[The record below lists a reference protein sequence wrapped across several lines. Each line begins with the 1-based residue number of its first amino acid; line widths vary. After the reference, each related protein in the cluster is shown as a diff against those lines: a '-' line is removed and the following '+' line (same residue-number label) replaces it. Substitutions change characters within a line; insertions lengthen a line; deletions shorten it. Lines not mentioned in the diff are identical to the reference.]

1 MILSTAP
8 SLLCAQPLFR
18 RVVLSPVSQRNPK
31 SFPSLRAVPQTQ
43 TEEEDKR
50 HGIPWACSLSHES
63 FLQPNLTLLTL
74 YTAGTT
80 QDSALGHPFLPGPSP
95 LGHLPVLAEGLMERE
110 GGTVLVDPGLVI
122 IVLSPL
128 SSPELLSP
136 EQAHP
141 RTGHQVHFLR
151 ESAKVTRSYLLVLIF
166 GAVPG

>member
-1 MILSTAP
+1 MALSTAQP
-8 SLLCAQPLFR
+8 RPCCARSHCSEEWFFRLLASGA
-18 RVVLSPVSQRNPK
+18 LSH
-31 SFPSLRAVPQTQ
+31 FHLPQTQ

-74 YTAGTT
+74 YTTGMT
-80 QDSALGHPFLPGPSP
+80 QASALGHPFLPGPSP

-110 GGTVLVDPGLVI
+110 GGTDLVDPGLVI

-151 ESAKVTRSYLLVLIF
+151 ESAKVTCSHLLVLIF